1 MKHTTFKFFYN
12 YEKEERWINSMS
24 AKGMAL
30 VDYFWTRYV
39 FEEEEPGKYIYKIEF
54 LDKMGSKNIENIAYV
69 NFLED
74 LGVECVGIY
83 MHWATLR
90 KETKDGPFEI
100 YTDLDSRI
108 KSCKKIARWWLSMAA
123 FEGAIG
129 IYDLVL
135 VGIQLSKDDFSFIS
149 TIIFPLII
157 MSFSIL
163 FFSLGWSSRIK
174 LKELQKESKIYEA

>member
-1 MKHTTFKFFYN
+1 VRHTTFKFFYN

-39 FEEEEPGKYIYKIEF
+39 FEEDEPGKYIYKIEF

-90 KETKDGPFEI
+90 KEAKDGPFEL
-100 YTDLDSRI
+100 YTDLNSRI
-108 KSCKKIARWWLSMAA
+108 KSCRKISRWWLSLAA

-129 IYDLVL
+129 VYELILA
-135 VGIQLSKDDFSFIS
+135 GIQLSIGHFSLLSI
-149 TIIFPLII
+149 IIFPSVI
-157 MSFSIL
+157 MAFAIL
-163 FFSLGWSSRIK
+163 FFSLGWTVRNK
-174 LKELQKESKIYEA
+174 LKELIKETNIYEA

>member
-69 NFLED
+69 TFLED

-90 KETKDGPFEI
+90 KEAKDGPFEI
-100 YTDLDSRI
+100 YTDLNSRI
-108 KSCKKIARWWLSMAA
+108 KNCRKMSRWWLSLAA
-123 FEGAIG
+123 FEGAIEVYELILTG
-129 IYDLVL
+129 IR
-135 VGIQLSKDDFSFIS
+135 IS
-149 TIIFPLII
+149 NGNISILPMIIFPSVI
-157 MSFSIL
+157 MAFTIL
-163 FFSLGWSSRIK
+163 FFSLGWTARIK
-174 LKELQKESKIYEA
+174 LKELTKESKIYEA

>member
-1 MKHTTFKFFYN
+1 MKHTTFKIFYN

-69 NFLED
+69 TFLED

-90 KETKDGPFEI
+90 KEAKDGPFEI

-108 KSCKKIARWWLSMAA
+108 KNCRKMSRWWLSLAA

-129 IYDLVL
+129 VYELILT
-135 VGIQLSKDDFSFIS
+135 GIRISIGDISLFSMIL
-149 TIIFPLII
+149 FPSVI
-157 MSFSIL
+157 MAFTIL
-163 FFSLGWSSRIK
+163 FFSLGWAARTK
-174 LKELQKESKIYEA
+174 LKELIKKSKIYEA

>member
-30 VDYFWTRYV
+30 VDYYWTRYV
-39 FEEEEPGKYIYKIEF
+39 FEDDEPGKYIYKIEF
-54 LDKMGSKNIENIAYV
+54 LDKMGSRNIENIAYV

-74 LGVECVGIY
+74 VGVECVGIY

-90 KETKDGPFEI
+90 KEAKDGPFEI
-100 YTDLDSRI
+100 FTDLSSRI
-108 KSCKKIARWWLSMAA
+108 KSCRKISRWWLSLSA

-129 IYDLVL
+129 LYELILAAMQISN
-135 VGIQLSKDDFSFIS
+135 GKLSLS
-149 TIIFPLII
+149 TILFPSII
-157 MSFSIL
+157 MAFTIL
-163 FFSLGWSSRIK
+163 FFSLGWTVRTK
-174 LKELQKESKIYEA
+174 LKELIKESKIYET

>member
-90 KETKDGPFEI
+90 KEAKDGPFEI
-100 YTDLDSRI
+100 YTDLNSRI
-108 KSCKKIARWWLSMAA
+108 KNCRKMSRWWFSLAA
-123 FEGAIG
+123 FEGAIEVYELILSG
-129 IYDLVL
+129 IR
-135 VGIQLSKDDFSFIS
+135 IS
-149 TIIFPLII
+149 IGDISLFQMIIFPSLI
-157 MSFSIL
+157 MAFTIL
-163 FFSLGWSSRIK
+163 FFSLGWTARIK
-174 LKELQKESKIYEA
+174 LKELIKESKIYEA

>member
-30 VDYFWTRYV
+30 VDYFWARYV
-39 FEEEEPGKYIYKIEF
+39 FEEEDPGKYIYKIEF

-69 NFLED
+69 SFLED

-83 MHWATLR
+83 MHWATFR
-90 KETKDGPFEI
+90 KEAKEGPFEI
-100 YTDLDSRI
+100 FTDLNSRI
-108 KSCKKIARWWLSMAA
+108 KSCRKISRWWLSLAA

-129 IYDLVL
+129 LYESILAA
-135 VGIQLSKDDFSFIS
+135 IQLSIGKFSFLS
-149 TIIFPLII
+149 TVIFPSLI
-157 MSFSIL
+157 MAFAIL
-163 FFSLGWSSRIK
+163 FFSLGWSIRAK
-174 LKELQKESKIYEA
+174 LKELIKESKIYEA